1 MKWKELTKYLSLF
14 VFAVAVIAVYKTF
27 DNFGRI
33 LDFFHEVITLL
44 YPFIIGFVIAYVLLV
59 PWQSAPRRFWLNIA
73 ERLLFLLYI

>member
-33 LDFFHEVITLL
+33 LDFFHEVITLMFCL
-44 YPFIIGFVIAYVLLV
+44 CPAGLLKIC
-59 PWQSAPRRFWLNIA
+59 WQSAPRRFWLNIA

>member
-33 LDFFHEVITLL
+33 LDFFHEVITL
-44 YPFIIGFVIAYVLLV
+44 YI
-59 PWQSAPRRFWLNIA
+59 
-73 ERLLFLLYI
+73 RLLLGLL